1 MVDVANVPK
10 MAIMVTSESTALEPF
25 KAGVLPELLMKA
37 AAHQTVLREAGSTDV
52 FGLEGRFD
60 VKLEIGQVD
69 CSICGI
75 RNSGAGTS
83 F

>member
-60 VKLEIGQVD
+60 SETGDWTGRLFNLWNRK
-69 CSICGI
+69 
-75 RNSGAGTS
+75 
-83 F
+83 